1 MTPIQTL
8 TASPWHDGELA
19 LQRNAGVAGR
29 MADVGRRVIRDHM
42 PDQHRSFFAQLP
54 FVVLGSVDA
63 KGDVWAT
70 LRANEPGFM
79 QSPDPKR
86 LAVSLAR
93 DPGDPAEAGFNDNDA
108 IGVLGIELH
117 TRRRNRMNGTVRRL
131 DESGFTIAVHQS
143 YGNCPQYIQLRQFGF
158 TRPANQFQPAETVAY
173 LDTLTARAHEMIAGA
188 DTFFVASYVD
198 LAEGGRQVDVSHRG
212 GKPGFVNISDGGVLS
227 VPDFAGNL
235 FFNTLGNFSVN
246 PRAGLVF
253 VDFATGDL
261 LQITGVPE
269 VVLDGPEIAAFQGAE
284 RFWRLTPTRIVYR
297 PAGLPL
303 HWMDEPDGASP
314 NSLMTG
320 DWAEMAL
327 RLKAQQRAR
336 AWRPFRI
343 EKIVAESAS
352 VKSFYL
358 QPLDGFGLI
367 PHEAGQHL
375 PIRVTLPGAE
385 KPVIRTYTLSAAPS
399 DGVYR
404 ISVKRQGLVSAHLHG
419 LKAGD
424 TLEVQAPAGR
434 FTVDALESRPA
445 VLMAAGIGITPM
457 LAMLRHIIFEG
468 RKFEDGGKRR
478 VRPTWLMYAARNID
492 DRAFDT
498 EIAELL
504 AQGQGL
510 VRLVRVLSEP
520 GEARIKHDYD
530 VAGRIDMALLS
541 ATLPFGDYDFYLC
554 GPGPFM
560 QAVYDGLRGFNI
572 SDSRI
577 HAEAFGP
584 ASLTRVADKGAPAI
598 VLGPPSKESVPVAF
612 TASGKEARWSP
623 ASGSLLE
630 LAESRGLAPPFSCR
644 TGNCGSCRARI
655 VEGAVTYHTA
665 PAAEVGKDEA
675 LICSAV
681 PAQGTARLILDI

>member
-1 MTPIQTL
+1 MTLPQT
-8 TASPWHDGELA
+8 TIASPWHDGEVA
-19 LQRNAGVAGR
+19 LQRSAGVAER

-42 PDQHRSFFAQLP
+42 PDQHRDFFAQLP
-54 FVVLGSVDA
+54 FVVLGSVDSQ
-63 KGDVWAT
+63 GDVWAT
-70 LRANEPGFM
+70 LRANAPGFM

-86 LAVSLAR
+86 LGISLAR
-93 DPGDPAEAGFNDNDA
+93 DPGDPAEVGFNDGDA
-108 IGVLGIELH
+108 IGLLGIELH

-143 YGNCPQYIQLRQFGF
+143 YGNCPQYIQLRQFEF
-158 TRPANQFQPAETVAY
+158 TRPADRFQPVQTVLE
-173 LDTLTARAHEMIAGA
+173 LDGLNARAQAMINGA
-188 DTFFVASYVD
+188 DTFFVASYID
-198 LAEGGRQVDVSHRG
+198 LADGRRQVDVSHRG
-212 GKPGFVNISDGGVLS
+212 GKPGFVRIGEAGVLT

-253 VDFATGDL
+253 VDFASGDL

-284 RFWRLTPTRIVYR
+284 RFWRVHPTRIVYR
-297 PAGLPL
+297 PGALPL
-303 HWMDEPDGASP
+303 RWSDETQGASP

-320 DWAEMAL
+320 DWVEMAT
-327 RLKAQQRAR
+327 RLKAQELAR
-336 AWRPFRI
+336 QWRPFRI
-343 EKIVAESAS
+343 EEIKPESAS

-367 PHEAGQHL
+367 PHQAGQHL
-375 PIRVTLPGAE
+375 PIRLTLPGADN
-385 KPVIRTYTLSAAPS
+385 PVIRTYTLSAAPS
-399 DGVYR
+399 DGFYR
-404 ISVKRQGLVSAHLHG
+404 ISVKRQGGVSTHLHT
-419 LKAGD
+419 LKAGA

-434 FTVDALESRPA
+434 FTVDALEPRPA

-468 RKFEDGGKRR
+468 LRKRR
-478 VRPTWLMYAARNID
+478 IRPTWLFYAARNQD
-492 DRAFDT
+492 DRAFDG
-498 EIAELL
+498 EIAGLL

-520 GEARIKHDYD
+520 GNASVEKDYD
-530 VAGRIDMALLS
+530 VAGRVDMALLS

-572 SDSRI
+572 SDTRI

-584 ASLTRVADKGAPAI
+584 ASLTRVADKSTPAI
-598 VLGPPSKESVPVAF
+598 VLGPPSKESVAVAF

-644 TGNCGSCRARI
+644 AGSCGSCRTKI
-655 VEGAVTYHTA
+655 VEGAVTYHT
-665 PAAEVGKDEA
+665 PPSAEIGKDEA
-675 LICSAV
+675 LVCSAV
-681 PAQGTARLILDI
+681 PAEGTARLLLDL

>member
-1 MTPIQTL
+1 
-8 TASPWHDGELA
+8 
-19 LQRNAGVAGR
+19 
-29 MADVGRRVIRDHM
+29 M
-42 PDQHRSFFAQLP
+42 PDQHRYFFAQLP

-63 KGDVWAT
+63 QGDVWAT
-70 LRANEPGFM
+70 LRANQPGFM
-79 QSPDPKR
+79 HSSDPR
-86 LAVSLAR
+86 NLDVSLAR
-93 DPGDPAEAGFNDNDA
+93 DHGDPAEAGFNDGA
-108 IGVLGIELH
+108 AVGLLGIELH
-117 TRRRNRMNGTVRRL
+117 TRRRNRMNGNIRRQS
-131 DESGFTIAVHQS
+131 ETHFTIAVGQS
-143 YGNCPQYIQLRQFGF
+143 YGNCPQYIQLRQFEF
-158 TRPANQFQPAETVAY
+158 ARPADRFQPVESVQH
-173 LDTLTARAHEMIAGA
+173 LDALNARAKEMIGGA

-198 LAEGGRQVDVSHRG
+198 LPDGMRQVDVSHRG
-212 GKPGFVNISDGGVLS
+212 GKPGFVHVSEGGVLT

-284 RFWRLTPTRIVYR
+284 RFWRVKPTRIVYR

-303 HWMDEPDGASP
+303 RWADDRQGASP

-320 DWAEMAL
+320 DWVEMAA
-327 RLKAQQRAR
+327 RLQAQDRAR
-336 AWRPFRI
+336 QWRPFRI
-343 EKIVAESAS
+343 ERIATESAS

-358 QPLDGFGLI
+358 QPLDSFGLI
-367 PHEAGQHL
+367 QHEAGQHL
-375 PIRVTLPGAE
+375 PIRLTLPGAE
-385 KPVIRTYTLSAAPS
+385 KPVIRTYTLSVAPS
-399 DGVYR
+399 DGFYR
-404 ISVKRQGLVSAHLHG
+404 ISVKRLGTVSTHLHT

-424 TLEVQAPAGR
+424 MLEVQAPAGR
-434 FTVDALESRPA
+434 FTIDALEPRPA

-468 RKFEDGGKRR
+468 LRKRR
-478 VRPTWLMYAARNID
+478 IRPTWLFYAARNRD
-492 DRAFDT
+492 DRAFDR
-498 EIAELL
+498 EIAGLL

-520 GEARIKHDYD
+520 GDALAKEGYD
-530 VAGRIDMALLS
+530 IAGRIDMPLLS

-572 SDSRI
+572 SDRRI

-584 ASLTRVADKGAPAI
+584 ASLTRVADVGAPAI

-644 TGNCGSCRARI
+644 AGSCGSCRARI
-655 VEGAVTYHTA
+655 VEGAVTYHT
-665 PAAEVGKDEA
+665 PPSAEIGKDEA

-681 PAQGTARLILDI
+681 PAEGTARLLLDL

>member
-1 MTPIQTL
+1 MTLIQTL
-8 TASPWHDGELA
+8 TASPWHDGEIA
-19 LQRNAGVAGR
+19 LQRSAGVAER
-29 MADVGRRVIRDHM
+29 MADVGRRVIRDYM
-42 PDQHRSFFAQLP
+42 PDQHRDFFAQLP
-54 FVVLGSVDA
+54 FVVLGSVDTQ
-63 KGDVWAT
+63 GDPWAT
-70 LRANEPGFM
+70 LRAHEPGFM
-79 QSPDPKR
+79 QSPDPKH
-86 LAVSLAR
+86 LALSLGR
-93 DPGDPAEAGFNDNDA
+93 DPGDPAEAGFNDGDA
-108 IGVLGIELH
+108 IGLLGIELH

-158 TRPANQFQPAETVAY
+158 TRPANQFQPVETIQH
-173 LDTLTARAHEMIAGA
+173 LDRLTERAREMIARA

-198 LAEGGRQVDVSHRG
+198 LPEGGRQVDVSHRG
-212 GKPGFVNISDGGVLS
+212 GKPGFVAVSDTGVLS

-269 VVLDGPEIAAFQGAE
+269 LVLDGPEIAAFQGAE

-303 HWMDEPDGASP
+303 HWTEEQNGASP

-320 DWAEMAL
+320 DWAEMAA
-327 RLKAQQRAR
+327 RLQAQQRAR
-336 AWRPFRI
+336 QWRPFRI
-343 EKIVAESAS
+343 EKIAAESAS

-367 PHEAGQHL
+367 AHEAGQHL
-375 PIRVTLPGAE
+375 PIRVTLPGTD
-385 KPVIRTYTLSAAPS
+385 KPAIRTYTLSAAPS

-404 ISVKRQGLVSAHLHG
+404 ISVKRQGLVSTYLHG
-419 LKAGD
+419 LKPGD

-434 FTVDALESRPA
+434 FTIDALEPRPA

-457 LAMLRHIIFEG
+457 LAMLRHIVFEG
-468 RKFEDGGKRR
+468 LRKRR
-478 VRPTWLMYAARNID
+478 VRPTWLLYAARNKD
-492 DRAFDT
+492 DRAFDG

-510 VRLVRVLSEP
+510 VRLVRVLSETD
-520 GEARIKHDYD
+520 GARAQEDYD
-530 VAGRIDMALLS
+530 IEGRIDMALLS

-572 SDSRI
+572 SDTRI

-584 ASLTRVADKGAPAI
+584 ASLTRIADKGTPAI

-644 TGNCGSCRARI
+644 TGNCGSCRAKI
-655 VEGAVTYHTA
+655 VEGAVTYHTV
-665 PAAEVGKDEA
+665 PGAEIGEGEA

-681 PAQGTARLILDI
+681 PAEGTTRLILDL

>member
-1 MTPIQTL
+1 MTLIQTL
-8 TASPWHDGELA
+8 TASPWHDGEIA
-19 LQRNAGVAGR
+19 LQRSAGVAER
-29 MADVGRRVIRDHM
+29 MADVGRRVIRDYM
-42 PDQHRSFFAQLP
+42 PDQHRAFFAQLP
-54 FVVLGSVDA
+54 FIVLGSVDPQ
-63 KGDVWAT
+63 GDVWAT

-79 QSPDPKR
+79 HSPDSR
-86 LAVSLAR
+86 NLAVALAR
-93 DPGDPAEAGFNDNDA
+93 DPGDPAEPGFEDGDA
-108 IGVLGIELH
+108 VGLLGIELH
-117 TRRRNRMNGTVRRL
+117 TRRRNRMNGTVWRL
-131 DESGFTIAVHQS
+131 DDSGFTIAVGQS
-143 YGNCPQYIQLRQFGF
+143 YGNCPQYIQLRQFEF
-158 TRPANQFQPAETVAY
+158 TRPAARFQPVETVQY
-173 LDTLTARAHEMIAGA
+173 LDSLNARALEMVANA

-198 LAEGGRQVDVSHRG
+198 LQEGGRQVDVSHRG
-212 GKPGFVNISDGGVLS
+212 GKPGFVDISEDGILT

-284 RFWRLTPTRIVYR
+284 RFWRVTPTRIIYR
-297 PAGLPL
+297 PGGLPL
-303 HWMDEPDGASP
+303 RWMDETDGASP

-320 DWAEMAL
+320 DWAETAA
-327 RLKAQQRAR
+327 RLAAQKRAR
-336 AWRPFRI
+336 EWRPFRI
-343 EKIVAESAS
+343 EKIEAESTS
-352 VKSFYL
+352 VRSFYL
-358 QPLDGFGLI
+358 QPLDGFGLV

-375 PIRVTLPGAE
+375 PIRVTVPGE
-385 KPVIRTYTLSAAPS
+385 DKSVIRTYTLSAAPS
-399 DGVYR
+399 DGFYR
-404 ISVKRQGLVSAHLHG
+404 ISVKKQGKVSAYLHG
-419 LKAGD
+419 LLAGA

-434 FTVDALESRPA
+434 FTIDALEPRPA

-457 LAMLRHIIFEG
+457 LAMLRHVIFEG
-468 RKFEDGGKRR
+468 LRKRR
-478 VRPTWLMYAARNID
+478 IRPTWLLYAARNTD
-492 DRAFDT
+492 DRAFDG
-498 EIAELL
+498 EIAQLL

-510 VRLVRVLSEP
+510 VRLVRILSEP
-520 GEARIKHDYD
+520 GDARVGEHYEI
-530 VAGRIDMALLS
+530 AGRIDMALLS

-572 SDSRI
+572 SDRRI

-584 ASLTRVADKGAPAI
+584 ASLTRVADQGAPAI
-598 VLGPPSKESVPVAF
+598 VLGPASKESVPVAF

-644 TGNCGSCRARI
+644 AGNCGSCRAKI

-665 PAAEVGKDEA
+665 PSAEVGQGEA

-681 PAQGTARLILDI
+681 PAEGTARLILDI

>member
-1 MTPIQTL
+1 MSLIQPL
-8 TASPWHDGELA
+8 SASPWHDGEIA
-19 LQRNAGVAGR
+19 LQRSAGVAER
-29 MADVGRRVIRDHM
+29 MADVGRRVIRDYM
-42 PDQHRSFFAQLP
+42 PDQHRDFFAQLP
-54 FVVLGSVDA
+54 FIVLGSVDPQ
-63 KGDVWAT
+63 GDVWAT

-79 QSPDPKR
+79 HSPDSR
-86 LAVSLAR
+86 NLAVALAR
-93 DPGDPAEAGFNDNDA
+93 DPGDPAEAGFEDGEA
-108 IGVLGIELH
+108 IGLLGIELH
-117 TRRRNRMNGTVRRL
+117 TRRRNRMNGNVRRL
-131 DESGFTIAVHQS
+131 DDSGFTIAVGQS
-143 YGNCPQYIQLRQFGF
+143 YGNCPQYIQLRQFEF
-158 TRPANQFQPAETVAY
+158 TRPAARFQPVETVQH
-173 LDTLTARAHEMIAGA
+173 LETLNARALEMIANA

-198 LAEGGRQVDVSHRG
+198 LPEGGRQVDVSHRG
-212 GKPGFVNISDGGVLS
+212 GKPGFVDIREGGVLT

-246 PRAGLVF
+246 PHAGLVF

-269 VVLDGPEIAAFQGAE
+269 VVLDGPEITAFQGAE
-284 RFWRLTPTRIVYR
+284 RFWRVTPTRIIYR

-303 HWMDEPDGASP
+303 QWKDETDGASP

-320 DWAEMAL
+320 DWAETAA
-327 RLKAQQRAR
+327 RLETRPTPRRAVI
-336 AWRPFRI
+336 RI
-343 EKIVAESAS
+343 EKIEAESGS
-352 VKSFYL
+352 VRSFYL
-358 QPLDGFGLI
+358 QPLDGFGLV

-375 PIRVTLPGAE
+375 PIRVTLPDAD

-399 DGVYR
+399 DGIYR
-404 ISVKRQGLVSAHLHG
+404 ISVKRQGLVSTHLHG
-419 LKAGD
+419 LKVGD

-434 FTVDALESRPA
+434 FTVDALELRPA

-468 RKFEDGGKRR
+468 LRKRR
-478 VRPTWLMYAARNID
+478 IRPTWLMYAARNTD
-492 DRAFDT
+492 DRAFDA
-498 EIAELL
+498 EIAQLV

-520 GEARIKHDYD
+520 GDAHIGKDYEI
-530 VAGRIDMALLS
+530 AGRIDMALLS

-572 SDSRI
+572 SDRRI

-584 ASLTRVADKGAPAI
+584 ASLTRVADQGAPAI
-598 VLGPPSKESVPVAF
+598 VLGPASKESVPVAF

-630 LAESRGLAPPFSCR
+630 LAESRGLTPPFSCR
-644 TGNCGSCRARI
+644 TGNCGSCRAKI

-665 PAAEVGKDEA
+665 PSAEIGKGEA

-681 PAQGTARLILDI
+681 PAEGTARLILDI

>member
-1 MTPIQTL
+1 MTLIDITK
-8 TASPWHDGELA
+8 TSPWHDGEVA
-19 LQRNAGVAGR
+19 LQRSAGVADR
-29 MADVGRRVIRDHM
+29 MADVGRRVIRDYM
-42 PDQHRSFFAQLP
+42 PDQHRDFFAQLP
-54 FVVLGSVDA
+54 FVLLGSVDA
-63 KGDVWAT
+63 QGDVWAT

-79 QSPDPKR
+79 SSPDPRR
-86 LAVSLAR
+86 LAITLAR
-93 DPGDPAEAGFNDNDA
+93 DPGDPAEAGFNDGDA
-108 IGVLGIELH
+108 IGLLGIELH
-117 TRRRNRMNGTVRRL
+117 TRRRNRMNGTVQRV
-131 DESGFTIAVHQS
+131 DESGFTIAVGQS
-143 YGNCPQYIQLRQFGF
+143 YGNCPQYIQLRQFEF
-158 TRPANQFQPAETVAY
+158 TRPADRFQPVETVQY
-173 LDTLTARAHEMIAGA
+173 LDALNARAKAMIAGA

-198 LAEGGRQVDVSHRG
+198 LPNGTRQVDVSHRG
-212 GKPGFVNISDGGVLS
+212 GKPGFVHLSEAGVLT

-284 RFWRLTPTRIVYR
+284 RFWRVTPTHILYR
-297 PAGLPL
+297 PAALPL
-303 HWMDEPDGASP
+303 HWADETQGASP

-320 DWAEMAL
+320 DWTEMAARL
-327 RLKAQQRAR
+327 RAQDRAKQ
-336 AWRPFRI
+336 WRPFRI

-367 PHEAGQHL
+367 AHEAGQHL
-375 PIRVTLPGAE
+375 PIRVTLPGTD

-399 DGVYR
+399 DGFYR
-404 ISVKRQGLVSAHLHG
+404 ISVKRQGKVSEHLHG
-419 LKAGD
+419 LSAGA

-434 FTVDALESRPA
+434 FTVDALEPRPA

-457 LAMLRHIIFEG
+457 LAMLRHIVFEG
-468 RKFEDGGKRR
+468 LRKRR
-478 VRPTWLMYAARNID
+478 IRPTWLFYAARNTD
-492 DRAFDT
+492 DRAFDG
-498 EIAELL
+498 EIASLL

-520 GEARIKHDYD
+520 GEARDGQDFD
-530 VAGRIDMALLS
+530 VAGRIDMPLLS

-572 SDSRI
+572 SDTRI

-584 ASLTRVADKGAPAI
+584 ASLTRVADVGVPAI
-598 VLGPPSKESVPVAF
+598 VLGAPSKESVPVAF

-644 TGNCGSCRARI
+644 SGSCGSCRAKI
-655 VEGAVTYHTA
+655 VEGAVTYHTL
-665 PAAEVGKDEA
+665 PSAEIGKGEA

-681 PAQGTARLILDI
+681 PAEGTTRLLLDL

>member
-1 MTPIQTL
+1 MTFIQTL
-8 TASPWHDGELA
+8 TASPWHDGEVA
-19 LQRNAGVAGR
+19 LQRRAGVAER
-29 MADVGRRVIRDHM
+29 MADVGRRVIRDYM
-42 PDQHRSFFAQLP
+42 PDQHRDFFAQLP

-63 KGDVWAT
+63 QGDVWAT
-70 LRANEPGFM
+70 LRASQPGFM
-79 QSPDPKR
+79 HSPDPKQ
-86 LAVSLAR
+86 LAVSLTR
-93 DPGDPAEAGFNDNDA
+93 DPGDPADTGFADGDA
-108 IGVLGIELH
+108 IGLLGVELH
-117 TRRRNRMNGTVRRL
+117 TRRRNRLNGHVRRL
-131 DESGFTIAVHQS
+131 DESGFSIAVHQS

-158 TRPANQFQPAETVAY
+158 TRPANRFQPVETVQH
-173 LDTLTARAHEMIAGA
+173 LDALNERAHEMIAGA

-198 LAEGGRQVDVSHRG
+198 LPDGGRQVDVSHRG
-212 GKPGFVNISDGGVLS
+212 GKPGFVHISETGVLT

-284 RFWRLTPTRIVYR
+284 RFWRVTPTRIIYR

-303 HWMDEPDGASP
+303 RWMDEPQGASP
-314 NSLMTG
+314 NALMTG
-320 DWAEMAL
+320 DWAEMAM
-327 RLKAQQRAR
+327 RLQAQDRAR
-336 AWRPFRI
+336 QWRPFRI
-343 EKIVAESAS
+343 EKIAAESAS

-375 PIRVTLPGAE
+375 PIRLTLPGTD

-399 DGVYR
+399 DGFYR
-404 ISVKRQGLVSAHLHG
+404 ISVKRQGKVSTHLHG
-419 LKAGD
+419 LSAGA

-434 FTVDALESRPA
+434 FTVDASEPRPA

-468 RKFEDGGKRR
+468 LRKRR
-478 VRPTWLMYAARNID
+478 VRPTWLFYAARNKD
-492 DRAFDT
+492 DRAFDD
-498 EIAELL
+498 EIAGLL

-510 VRLVRVLSEP
+510 VRLVRVLSETD
-520 GEARIKHDYD
+520 GARAQEDYD
-530 VAGRIDMALLS
+530 IEGRIDMALLS

-584 ASLTRVADKGAPAI
+584 ASLARVADQGAPAI
-598 VLGPPSKESVPVAF
+598 VLGPPSKESVKVAF

-644 TGNCGSCRARI
+644 AGNCGSCRARI
-655 VEGAVTYHTA
+655 VEGAVTYHTL
-665 PAAEVGKDEA
+665 PSAEIGKDEA

-681 PAQGTARLILDI
+681 PAAGTTRLLLEL